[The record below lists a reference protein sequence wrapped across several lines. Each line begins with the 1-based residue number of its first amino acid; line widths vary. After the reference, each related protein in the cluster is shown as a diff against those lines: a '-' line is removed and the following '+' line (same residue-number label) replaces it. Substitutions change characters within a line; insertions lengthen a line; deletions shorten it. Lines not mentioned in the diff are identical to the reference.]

1 MSDAPT
7 GADAAASPAH
17 RQPIA
22 VTDAMSPHGY
32 FPLWHRYY
40 ARELGAANLI
50 LVTYAGM
57 AQHFSPFEFRKIYEL
72 PGAYND
78 DRRLA
83 AINEIGLEIV
93 AANGRLLRA
102 DVDEFIVPD
111 PRKYA
116 SLREYLARADA
127 PYVTARGFD
136 VIQSPDEAP
145 LDFTRSIILEQR
157 RFAIAVSALNKT
169 CVTSVP
175 LQWGRGF
182 HQCTAPPEFADL
194 YLLHLKRAD
203 IQFQKD
209 WAKHMVGNIN
219 DDAYAKKYYGDTI
232 GYVDAFHRQRFE
244 LPTLGG
250 DAFYDR
256 ADFDVKFSAAL
267 KKDEASGLFEGP
279 FLIDEVNVEI
289 PEAFRGVF

>member
-1 MSDAPT
+1 MSDSLT
-7 GADAAASPAH
+7 RIEAAAAPAH

-22 VTDAMSPHGY
+22 VTDAVSPDGY

-40 ARELGAANLI
+40 ASQLGAANLI
-50 LVTYAGM
+50 VVTYAGM
-57 AQHFSPFEFRKIYEL
+57 AQHFSSFELRRIYEL

-111 PRKYA
+111 PRKYP
-116 SLREYLARADA
+116 SLREYLARTDA

-136 VIQSPDEAP
+136 VIQSPLEAP
-145 LDFTRSIILEQR
+145 LDYTRPIVLEQR
-157 RFAIAVSALNKT
+157 QFAFAVAALNKT

-175 LQWGRGF
+175 LRWGRGF
-182 HQCTAPPEFADL
+182 HQCTAPPQFGEL

-203 IQFQKD
+203 IKFQKA
-209 WAKHMVGNIN
+209 WAKHRVSNIN
-219 DDAYAKKYYGDTI
+219 DDAYAKKYYEDTI
-232 GYVDAFHRQRFE
+232 SYVDAFHRQRFE
-244 LPTLGG
+244 LPTLAG
-250 DAFYDR
+250 DALYDR
-256 ADFDVKFSAAL
+256 ADFDAKFLATL
-267 KKDEASGLFEGP
+267 KKNEASGLYEGP

-289 PEAFRGVF
+289 PEGFRGAF

>member
-1 MSDAPT
+1 MSDTLT
-7 GADAAASPAH
+7 GVDAAASPVH

-22 VTDAMSPHGY
+22 VTDAMSPDGY

-50 LVTYAGM
+50 VVTYEGM
-57 AQHFSPFEFRKIYEL
+57 AQHFSSFEFRKIYEL

-111 PRKYA
+111 PRKYS
-116 SLREYLARADA
+116 SLREYLARADV

-136 VIQSPDEAP
+136 VIQSPHEAP
-145 LDFTRSIILEQR
+145 LDLTRPIILEQR
-157 RFAIAVSALNKT
+157 RFAFAVAALNKT

-209 WAKHMVGNIN
+209 WAKHMVTNIN
-219 DDAYAKKYYGDTI
+219 DDAYAKKYYEDTI
-232 GYVDAFHRQRFE
+232 GYVDDFHRQRFE

-250 DAFYDR
+250 DALYDR
-256 ADFDVKFSAAL
+256 ADFDAKFFATL
-267 KKDEASGLFEGP
+267 KKNEARGLYDGP
-279 FLIDEVNVEI
+279 FLIDEANVEI
-289 PEAFRGVF
+289 PEGFRGVF